1 PRSGDAIP
9 GGFPSGGDE
18 RRERGGRGGGGS
30 GGGGGGRGG
39 RGRGGDAGEHI
50 EAGDRPERGARGAPG
65 ERGGRGRRRGRG
77 RGGRGGGRTPAGRIV
92 ETEAYLGPDDPASH
106 GYRARR
112 TRRNASMFERPG
124 TAYVYF
130 TYGMHWCLN
139 AVTERE
145 GVPAAVLIR
154 ALEPLEGLATMR
166 RRRRNASDRELCS
179 GPAKLCQALGVTGRE
194 DGVSLTRG
202 RLRIV

>member
-1 PRSGDAIP
+1 VSGRALP
-9 GGFPSGGDE
+9 ASFYARPTPVVA
-18 RRERGGRGGGGS
+18 RRLLGHVLVSDVGGR
-30 GGGGGGRGG
+30 
-39 RGRGGDAGEHI
+39 
-50 EAGDRPERGARGAPG
+50 
-65 ERGGRGRRRGRG
+65 
-77 RGGRGGGRTPAGRIV
+77 RTAGRIV

-145 GVPAAVLIR
+145 GFPAAVLIR
-154 ALEPLEGLATMR
+154 ALEPLDGLPTMR
-166 RRRRNASDRELCS
+166 RRRRNAPDRELCS

-194 DGVSLTRG
+194 DGAPLTRG
-202 RLRIV
+202 RLRIVRQGSRQRYAIIVTPRIGITRAVDWPLRFLIEGSPWVSR

>member
-1 PRSGDAIP
+1 MTTGALPASFYARPTPEVA
-9 GGFPSGGDE
+9 
-18 RRERGGRGGGGS
+18 RRLLGQVLVSEVGGR
-30 GGGGGGRGG
+30 
-39 RGRGGDAGEHI
+39 
-50 EAGDRPERGARGAPG
+50 
-65 ERGGRGRRRGRG
+65 
-77 RGGRGGGRTPAGRIV
+77 RTAGRIV

-112 TRRNASMFERPG
+112 TARNESMFAPPG

-145 GVPAAVLIR
+145 GFPAAVLIR

-166 RRRRNASDRELCS
+166 RRRGGGSIPDRELCS
-179 GPAKLCQALGVTGRE
+179 GPAKLCQALGITGRN
-194 DGVSLTRG
+194 DGAQLTRG
-202 RLRIV
+202 RLRIVRNGSRQHKAIVVTPRIGITRAVDWPLRFLIEGSPWVSR

>member
-1 PRSGDAIP
+1 VSGRALP
-9 GGFPSGGDE
+9 ASFYARPTPVVA
-18 RRERGGRGGGGS
+18 RRLLGHVLVSDVGGR
-30 GGGGGGRGG
+30 
-39 RGRGGDAGEHI
+39 
-50 EAGDRPERGARGAPG
+50 
-65 ERGGRGRRRGRG
+65 
-77 RGGRGGGRTPAGRIV
+77 RTAGRIV

-145 GVPAAVLIR
+145 GIPAAVLIR
-154 ALEPLEGLATMR
+154 ALEPLEGLPTMR
-166 RRRRNASDRELCS
+166 RRRRNSSDGELCS

-194 DGVSLTRG
+194 DGAPLTRG
-202 RLRIV
+202 RLRIVRQRSRHRYAIIVTPRIGITRAVDWPLRFLIEGSPWVSR

>member
-1 PRSGDAIP
+1 VNGRALPASFYARLTPVVA
-9 GGFPSGGDE
+9 
-18 RRERGGRGGGGS
+18 RRLLGHVLVSEVGGR
-30 GGGGGGRGG
+30 
-39 RGRGGDAGEHI
+39 
-50 EAGDRPERGARGAPG
+50 
-65 ERGGRGRRRGRG
+65 
-77 RGGRGGGRTPAGRIV
+77 RTAGRIV

-106 GYRARR
+106 GYRGRR
-112 TRRNASMFERPG
+112 TRRNASMFEPPG

-145 GVPAAVLIR
+145 GFPAAVLIR
-154 ALEPLEGLATMR
+154 ALQPLEGLATMR
-166 RRRRNASDRELCS
+166 RRRRSSSDRELCS

-202 RLRIV
+202 RLRIVRQRSRQRDAIIVTPRIGITRAVDWPLRFSIAGSPWVSR

>member
-1 PRSGDAIP
+1 MSAAALPASFYARPTPEVA
-9 GGFPSGGDE
+9 
-18 RRERGGRGGGGS
+18 RRLLGHVLLSQVGGR
-30 GGGGGGRGG
+30 
-39 RGRGGDAGEHI
+39 
-50 EAGDRPERGARGAPG
+50 
-65 ERGGRGRRRGRG
+65 
-77 RGGRGGGRTPAGRIV
+77 RTAGRIV

-112 TRRNASMFERPG
+112 TRRNESMFARPG

-145 GVPAAVLIR
+145 GFPAAVLIR

-166 RRRRNASDRELCS
+166 RRRGGVPDRQLCS
-179 GPAKLCQALGVTGRE
+179 GPAKLCQALGITGRN
-194 DGVSLTRG
+194 DGEPLTRG
-202 RLRIV
+202 RLRIVRNTSRQHRAIIVTPRIGITRAVEWPLRFLIEGSPWVSR

>member
-1 PRSGDAIP
+1 VLVS
-9 GGFPSGGDE
+9 E
-18 RRERGGRGGGGS
+18 VGGR
-30 GGGGGGRGG
+30 
-39 RGRGGDAGEHI
+39 
-50 EAGDRPERGARGAPG
+50 
-65 ERGGRGRRRGRG
+65 
-77 RGGRGGGRTPAGRIV
+77 RTAGRIV

-145 GVPAAVLIR
+145 GFPAAVLIR
-154 ALEPLEGLATMR
+154 ALQPLEGLATMR
-166 RRRRNASDRELCS
+166 RRRHSSSDRELCS

-202 RLRIV
+202 RLRIVRQRSRQRDAIIVTPRIGITRAVDWPLRFSIAGSPWVSR